1 MALRFSSG
9 LLTGLQQYGQGGGAI
24 PADPRQRDAMQA
36 AGVTNPLL
44 QQFGKSVGGL
54 FGVETRSPAAIQ
66 QAEQK
71 AQQEQLKSSVG
82 AIKDP
87 SSYEGMVQLAQAVM
101 NINPIQGAQLL
112 AKAEEMKKAGMAQL
126 DQGQREIETARQEQ
140 LRNENLRRS
149 MASKLNAEGY
159 TTLSSL
165 VVGGDQEAYA
175 EGLKILSK
183 GAGAG
188 KELKGSPKD
197 RGLYRDN
204 AGNEYA
210 AQQLTYSDGSSE
222 IVYINQATGEQVNRL
237 GEEFERIGDLGE
249 TAQEEREGKT
259 AAAISQSRGQEWAT
273 YQTDAIAGLPDVV
286 YSLNQIK
293 TAKSILEKLP
303 EGKLTAQARQTF
315 YNIFGKRPTTDAE
328 ASRIIADQV
337 MNTLQGFSG
346 AISEGERA
354 WAMEQAPQL
363 SNDRN
368 KNLGILAEMERRA
381 ELLKR
386 KAEIMA
392 DSDSSSQY
400 RQRIREAGLLLDYED
415 ELKKSKTGESF
426 QVGNYSVKV
435 KE

>member
-1 MALRFSSG
+1 MALRLSEGLLSG
-9 LLTGLQQYGQGGGAI
+9 LRNFGQQPMAQLNQSLAQ
-24 PADPRQRDAMQA
+24 PVNTSQA
-36 AGVTNPLL
+36 LASSL
-44 QQFGKSVGGL
+44 GGL
-54 FGVETRSPAAIQ
+54 FGVDMRSPAAI
-66 QAEQK
+66 
-71 AQQEQLKSSVG
+71 QQEQLKSSVG

-101 NINPIQGAQLL
+101 NIDPIQGAQLL

-188 KELKGSPKD
+188 KELKGSPQN
-197 RGLYRDN
+197 RGLYRDKS
-204 AGNEYA
+204 GNEYA

-400 RQRIREAGLLLDYED
+400 RQRIREAGLLVDYED

>member
-1 MALRFSSG
+1 MALRLSEGLLSG
-9 LLTGLQQYGQGGGAI
+9 LRNFGQQPMTQLNQSLAQ
-24 PADPRQRDAMQA
+24 PVNPSQA
-36 AGVTNPLL
+36 LASSL
-44 QQFGKSVGGL
+44 GGL
-54 FGVETRSPAAIQ
+54 FGVDMRSPAAVQ
-66 QAEQK
+66 QAQQQ

-87 SSYEGMVQLAQAVM
+87 SSYEGMIQLAQAVM
-101 NINPIQGAQLL
+101 NIDPMQGAQLL

-149 MASKLNAEGY
+149 MASKLTEQGY
-159 TTLSSL
+159 NTLASL
-165 VVGGDQEAYA
+165 VVGGDQEAYT

-197 RGLYRDN
+197 RGLYRDK

-237 GEEFERIGDLGE
+237 GAEFKRIGDLGE
-249 TAQEEREGKT
+249 TAEEEREGET
-259 AAAISQSRGQEWAT
+259 GAAISQSRGQEWVT
-273 YQTDAIAGLPDVV
+273 YQTDAIAGLPEVV
-286 YSLNQIK
+286 FSLNQIK
-293 TAKSILEKLP
+293 RAKNILETLP
-303 EGKLTAQARQTF
+303 EGKLTAQARQSF
-315 YNIFGKRPTTDAE
+315 YNFFGKRPTTDAE
-328 ASRIIADQV
+328 ASKIIADQV

-354 WAMEQAPQL
+354 WAMEQGPQL

-381 ELLKR
+381 DLLKR

-392 DSDSSSQY
+392 NSDSSSEY
-400 RQRIREAGLLLDYED
+400 REKIREAGLLLDYED

-435 KE
+435 KD